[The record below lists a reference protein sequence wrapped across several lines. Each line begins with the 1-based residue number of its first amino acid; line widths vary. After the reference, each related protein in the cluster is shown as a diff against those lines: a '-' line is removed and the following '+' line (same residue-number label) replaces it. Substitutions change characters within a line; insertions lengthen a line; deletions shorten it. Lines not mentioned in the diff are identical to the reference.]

1 MTLVVIVPVNFK
13 TWFLPLDKTPLEN
26 VKVAPVVAFN
36 PTPAYPP
43 IACSKISK
51 LVFVNCPQVP
61 EFSPV
66 VWTVNFKLAEV

>member
-1 MTLVVIVPVNFK
+1 MTFTFVVIVPVNFI
-13 TWFLPLDKTPLEN
+13 TWFLPFDKTPFEK

-51 LVFVNCPQVP
+51 LVLVIWPQVP
-61 EFSPV
+61 
-66 VWTVNFKLAEV
+66 